1 MHFCTTLQYFIWN
14 KAVITHSLQMR
25 KKSSERPQIQD
36 NFRLGSEGLAKVLG
50 DLEAR
55 VMRVIWD
62 LECAAS
68 ARDVYTR
75 IAETHDV
82 APLTVVTVLNKLVR
96 KGLLK
101 RFKRDDLLHYEP
113 RWTESDFLAHASRR
127 IVEEVLA
134 FEPEAVSASF
144 VDVLAERDPKRLAEL
159 ARTIRRRLREE
170 GGDR

>member
-1 MHFCTTLQYFIWN
+1 MP
-14 KAVITHSLQMR
+14 
-25 KKSSERPQIQD
+25 KKSLSRSPQIQD

-62 LECAAS
+62 LGCAS
-68 ARDVYTR
+68 PARDVYTR
-75 IAETHDV
+75 VGESHDV

-101 RFKRDDLLHYEP
+101 RFKRDELLHYEA
-113 RWTESDFLAHASRR
+113 RWNESDFLAHASRR

-134 FEPEAVSASF
+134 FEPDAVAASF
-144 VDVLAERDPKRLAEL
+144 VDVLAERDPDRLAEL
-159 ARTIRRRLREE
+159 ARAIRRRLREE
-170 GGDR
+170 SGDR

>member
-1 MHFCTTLQYFIWN
+1 
-14 KAVITHSLQMR
+14 MR
-25 KKSSERPQIQD
+25 KKPALRRPQIQD

-55 VMRVIWD
+55 IMRVIWD
-62 LECAAS
+62 LGFAS
-68 ARDVYTR
+68 PARKVYTTVAR
-75 IAETHDV
+75 SHDV

-101 RFKRDDLLHYEP
+101 RFKRDDLLHYEA
-113 RWTESDFLAHASRR
+113 RWTEPDFLAHASRR

-134 FEPEAVSASF
+134 FEPDAVAASF
-144 VDVLAERDPKRLAEL
+144 VDVLAERDPERLAEL

>member
-1 MHFCTTLQYFIWN
+1 MQ
-14 KAVITHSLQMR
+14 K
-25 KKSSERPQIQD
+25 KKSRQPQIQD

-62 LECAAS
+62 LGCASS
-68 ARDVYTR
+68 ARNVYT
-75 IAETHDV
+75 IVAESHDI

-101 RFKRDDLLHYEP
+101 RFKRDDLFHYEA
-113 RWTESDFLAHASRR
+113 RWTEADFLAHASRR

-134 FEPEAVSASF
+134 FEPDAVAASF
-144 VDVLAERDPKRLAEL
+144 VDVLAERDPERLAEL
-159 ARTIRRRLREE
+159 ARAIRRRLREE